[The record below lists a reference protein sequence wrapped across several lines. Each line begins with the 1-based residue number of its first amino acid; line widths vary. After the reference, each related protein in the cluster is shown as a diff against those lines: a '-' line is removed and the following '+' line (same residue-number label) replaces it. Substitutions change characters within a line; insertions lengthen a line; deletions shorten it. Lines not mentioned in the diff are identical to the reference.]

1 MKVEDYYRVFAD
13 APVEFFQEIS
23 DDADLM
29 DYAIQVVDQWME
41 DKMDTESIAEEMEEK
56 VYTFLSS
63 LGMSMFVQGYAANSL
78 RKRLEMK
85 RLFEGDDD
93 A

>member
-13 APVEFFQEIS
+13 APAEFFQEIG
-23 DDADLM
+23 DDEDLM
-29 DYAIQVVDQWME
+29 DYAIQVVDHWME
-41 DKMDTESIAEEMEEK
+41 DKMDTEAIAEEMEEQ
-56 VYTFLSS
+56 VYTFLAS

-78 RKRLEMK
+78 RKRLEIK
-85 RLFEGDDD
+85 RMFEGEDD